1 MSQLTLTAIG
11 DPDESVNL
19 DEHPDLTIGSD
30 DLLVDMEAATVNRTD
45 LLLAAGRYGVRP
57 QLPAALGAEG
67 VGRVREVGADADPSL
82 AGRRVLVLPTYEQG
96 TWSDSVVVP
105 ARNVIAVGEAGDA
118 AQLAMLAINPATA
131 LLLLRRFVDLR
142 PGDWIGQ
149 NLGNSALGQYVIA
162 LARHAGVKTLSVVR
176 RESAVE
182 QVRAAGGDV
191 VLVDGD
197 DLGERVEAALGGT
210 RLRLVLDGLGGAA
223 PAPLAHALE
232 FGGTV
237 VSYAAQT
244 ASPPA
249 IGIAD
254 LIYNEI
260 LVRGFWVINWI
271 RTAPREEIER
281 TYAELVELVEQGVL
295 HAAVEATYPLAAY
308 REAFAHALRPQR
320 SGKVLFEFDAAAA

>member
-11 DPDESVNL
+11 DPDESVKL

-162 LARHAGVKTLSVVR
+162 LARDAGVKTLSVVR

-197 DLGERVEAALGGT
+197 DLGERVEAALGGA

-223 PAPLAHALE
+223 PAP
-232 FGGTV
+232 
-237 VSYAAQT
+237 
-244 ASPPA
+244 P
-249 IGIAD
+249 
-254 LIYNEI
+254 
-260 LVRGFWVINWI
+260 
-271 RTAPREEIER
+271 
-281 TYAELVELVEQGVL
+281 
-295 HAAVEATYPLAAY
+295 
-308 REAFAHALRPQR
+308 
-320 SGKVLFEFDAAAA
+320 